1 LATTNELYNAAMK
14 LKDSGQPEAAIEKLN
29 ELLAENSTYPLAYS
43 ALAVLYGKL
52 NQHDKAVANAVRVS
66 ELAPDDSF
74 SWTALSVIYQRAFAG
89 TNEHRYIQL
98 AEDAMAK
105 SKSMT
110 GH

>member
-1 LATTNELYNAAMK
+1 MK
-14 LKDSGQPEAAIEKLN
+14 LKDSGQPEAAVEKLS
-29 ELLAENSTYPLAYS
+29 ELLAGDDTYALAYS

-66 ELAPDDSF
+66 ELVPEDSF
-74 SWTALSVIYQRAFAG
+74 SWTALSVIYQRAFAA

>member
-1 LATTNELYNAAMK
+1 MK
-14 LKDSGQPEAAIEKLN
+14 LKDSGQPEAAVEKLS
-29 ELLAENSTYPLAYS
+29 ELLAGDGTYALAYS

-66 ELAPDDSF
+66 ELVPEDSF
-74 SWTALSVIYQRAFAG
+74 SWTALSVIYQRAFAA

>member
-1 LATTNELYNAAMK
+1 MATTNELYNAAMK
-14 LKDSGQPEAAIEKLN
+14 LKDSGQSEAAIEKLG
-29 ELLAENSTYPLAYS
+29 ELLAENDTYALAYS

-66 ELAPDDSF
+66 ELAPEDSF

-89 TNEHRYIQL
+89 TNEQRYIML

>member
-1 LATTNELYNAAMK
+1 MTASTELYNAAMK
-14 LKDSGQPEAAIEKLN
+14 LKDSGQPQAAVEKLN
-29 ELLAENSTYPLAYS
+29 ELLAGNDTYALAYS
-43 ALAVLYGKL
+43 ALAVLYGRL
-52 NQHDKAVANAVRVS
+52 NQHDKAVTNAVRVS
-66 ELAPDDSF
+66 ELEPEDSF

-98 AEDAMAK
+98 ADDAMAK

>member
-1 LATTNELYNAAMK
+1 MK
-14 LKDSGQPEAAIEKLN
+14 LKDSGQSEAAIEKLG
-29 ELLAENSTYPLAYS
+29 ELLAENDTYALAYS

-66 ELAPDDSF
+66 ELAPEDSF

-89 TNEHRYIQL
+89 TNEQRYIQL

>member
-14 LKDSGQPEAAIEKLN
+14 LKDSGQSEAAIEKLG
-29 ELLAENSTYPLAYS
+29 ELLAENDTYALAYS

-66 ELAPDDSF
+66 ELAPEDSF

-89 TNEHRYIQL
+89 TNEQSYVQL

>member
-1 LATTNELYNAAMK
+1 MK
-14 LKDSGQPEAAIEKLN
+14 LKDSGQPEAAIEKLG
-29 ELLAENSTYPLAYS
+29 ELLAENDTYALAYS

-66 ELAPDDSF
+66 ELAPEDSF
-74 SWTALSVIYQRAFAG
+74 SWTALSVIYQRAFAA

>member
-1 LATTNELYNAAMK
+1 MK
-14 LKDSGQPEAAIEKLN
+14 LKDSGQPEAAIEKLG
-29 ELLAENSTYPLAYS
+29 ELLTGNDTYALAYS

-66 ELAPDDSF
+66 ELAPEDSF

-89 TNEHRYIQL
+89 TNEQRYIQL